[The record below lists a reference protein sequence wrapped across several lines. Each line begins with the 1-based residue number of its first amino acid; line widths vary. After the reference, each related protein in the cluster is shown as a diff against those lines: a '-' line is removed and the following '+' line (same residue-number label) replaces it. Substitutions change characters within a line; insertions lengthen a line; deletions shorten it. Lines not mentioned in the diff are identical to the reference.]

1 MSGKFTRADIAKTI
15 AGAGIERENA
25 AGLALAIVKA
35 MADALI
41 AGKAIELRGF
51 GTLEVKERKAHK
63 ARNPKTGEPLI
74 APARRRILFRSGQE
88 LKAALKNA
96 PEEDPIL

>member
-1 MSGKFTRADIAKTI
+1 MSEKFTRADIAKTI
-15 AGAGIERENA
+15 TAAGIERANA
-25 AGLALAIVKA
+25 ASLALSIVKA

-41 AGKAIELRGF
+41 AGKAIELRGL
-51 GTLEVKERKAHK
+51 GSLEAKERKAHK

-74 APARRRILFRSGQE
+74 APARRRVLFRAGQE

-96 PEEDPIL
+96 PEEGPIM

>member
-1 MSGKFTRADIAKTI
+1 MKNKFTRADIAKVI
-15 AGAGIERENA
+15 ADSGIERTNV
-25 AGLALAIVKA
+25 AGLALAIVQA

-51 GTLEVKERKAHK
+51 GSLEVKGRKAYK

-74 APARRRILFRSGQE
+74 APARRRILFRPGQE

-96 PEEDPIL
+96 PEGIINV